1 VAVETLGHPASEQMR
16 DGAAMTSVQRSI
28 LLSAADRYGNLILI
42 FVATAVLSRLLS
54 PAEFGVFAVV
64 NAIAAV
70 LTASFQEFGGANY
83 LIQKHELSSEDI
95 RSAFTVTFGISLAI
109 AGLLFVLGG
118 PLSQWFAE
126 HELKRGVEVAALNFL
141 LVPFSGTIA
150 ALLRRDMKFGTLAV
164 YNLVS
169 NAGGVLVSIALAM
182 WGLSYM
188 APIWGGVA
196 GNMIL
201 MVTLLAR
208 HRGFRL
214 LLRPSLAGYRE
225 VVRFGLYSSGV
236 SVINVF
242 YNLAP
247 QLFLAKILDFM
258 SLGLYSRAINLT
270 QMFDKLVSRV
280 LDPVVMPAI
289 VERRKA
295 GEDLKA
301 IYLNAIELLS
311 AVQWPFMIFMALMA
325 RPIISIWLGQTWLD
339 IVPLVRLLCIA
350 SMALFAAC
358 LSYPVLVAVGSVR
371 DALTSSMIS
380 IPPSL
385 LVVLGASFFGVEAVA
400 ASALLT
406 LPFQAAV
413 AIYFIARHLHIGLA
427 DVALAL
433 MKSSIVTAITATGV
447 AGCAA
452 LTAAGTLSSL
462 SGLVLALSVAALGW
476 WLGLALT
483 GHPLLYHLH
492 RTAVGLARFAPRLL
506 PSRSAL

>member
-1 VAVETLGHPASEQMR
+1 
-16 DGAAMTSVQRSI
+16 MTSVQRSI

-64 NAIAAV
+64 NAIGAV

-83 LIQKHELSSEDI
+83 LIQKRDLSSEDV
-95 RSAFTVTFGISLAI
+95 RSAFTVTFGISLGI
-109 AGLLFVLGG
+109 AGLLFALGG

-126 HELKRGVEVAALNFL
+126 HELKRGVEVIALNFL
-141 LVPFSGTIA
+141 MVPFSGTIA
-150 ALLRRDMKFGTLAV
+150 ALLRRNMKFGTLAV
-164 YNLVS
+164 YSLGS
-169 NAGGVLVSIALAM
+169 NAGGVLVSIVLAM
-182 WGLSYM
+182 AGWSYM

-196 GNMIL
+196 VNMIL
-201 MVTLLAR
+201 MVILLAR
-208 HRGFRL
+208 HRDFGA
-214 LLRPSLAGYRE
+214 LLRPSFVAYRE
-225 VVRFGLYSSGV
+225 VVSFGLISSGV

-280 LDPVVMPAI
+280 LDPVIMPAI

-301 IYLNAIELLS
+301 IYLDAIELLS
-311 AVQWPFMIFMALMA
+311 AVQWPFMMFMALMA
-325 RPIISIWLGQTWLD
+325 RPIISLWLGPTWLD
-339 IVPLVRLLCIA
+339 IVPLVRVLCIA

-358 LSYPVLVAVGSVR
+358 LSYPVLVAVGRVR
-371 DALTSSMIS
+371 DALTSSMMS

-385 LVVLGASFFGVEAVA
+385 LVVLGASFFGVHAVA

-406 LPFQAAV
+406 LPFQAGV
-413 AIYFIARHLHIGLA
+413 AIYFIGRHLRLGLA
-427 DVALAL
+427 DIALAL
-433 MKSSIVTAITATGV
+433 MKSGIVTTITAIGV

-452 LTAAGTLSSL
+452 LTAAGMLSSL
-462 SGLVLALSVAALGW
+462 SGLVLALSVAALSW

-483 GHPLLYHLH
+483 SHPLLYHLR
-492 RTAVGLARFAPRLL
+492 RTAAGLARFAPRLL